1 MSVLDIIVSKVLIPF
16 WKPIAFVLLMASCTF
31 GGWKANTFYTGY
43 KESIELKIE
52 KKVDAAL
59 SKIESQNTKN
69 YVETKQI
76 MQNNAKVIETKV
88 PVIIEREVYRNV
100 CLDEE
105 GVKLLN
111 DLKQNSLAARE
122 KFK

>member
-16 WKPIAFVLLMASCTF
+16 WKPIAFVLLMVSCAF
-31 GGWKANTFYTGY
+31 GGWKANTFYSGY

-52 KKVDAAL
+52 KKVDTAL
-59 SKIESQNTKN
+59 SKIENQNTQN
-69 YVETKQI
+69 FVETKQI
-76 MQNNAKVIETKV
+76 MKDNAKVIEIKV
-88 PVIIEREVYRNV
+88 PVIVEREVYKNV

-111 DLKQNSLAARE
+111 DLKQNSLAARD